1 MIVFVS
7 TAYLAILA
15 VYSYHFCMAFLKNNK
30 SFNKVQA
37 AFTSS
42 FRSRIQ
48 RSCTYNMLNNS
59 SNFSDTIENSSN
71 QVILARSIENNNYR
85 EPLLSDNE
93 LTAITESPNIGQNS
107 RSGVTTSD
115 FPVPPG
121 DFGELSLQ
129 VNTQ

>member
-1 MIVFVS
+1 
-7 TAYLAILA
+7 
-15 VYSYHFCMAFLKNNK
+15 
-30 SFNKVQA
+30 
-37 AFTSS
+37 
-42 FRSRIQ
+42 
-48 RSCTYNMLNNS
+48 MLNNS
-59 SNFSDTIENSSN
+59 SNFSDTIENSSS

-107 RSGVTTSD
+107 RSAVTTGD